1 MLLRELRLQALE
13 EILNEPQCTLC
24 TSGPAGVQASAET
37 ASVEKDQTVLLRLP
51 VTTEHAFN
59 LEENPEVVLMA
70 ESWQLRGVGQ
80 VISRDAETCIVE
92 IVPRRVQ
99 LAPNGRHADSR
110 TIDF

>member
-1 MLLRELRLQALE
+1 MLLRELRRQALE
-13 EILNEPQCTLC
+13 EILNEPHCTLC

-37 ASVEKDQTVLLRLP
+37 AMIQKDQTVLLCLP

-59 LEENPEVVLMA
+59 LEENPEVVLVA

-80 VISRDAETCIVE
+80 VTSHNADTCIVE

-99 LAPNGRHADSR
+99 LAANGRHADPT

>member
-1 MLLRELRLQALE
+1 MLLRELRRQALE
-13 EILNEPQCTLC
+13 QIQNEPHCTLC

-37 ASVEKDQTVLLRLP
+37 AMVQTDQTVLLRLP

-59 LEENPEVVLMA
+59 LEENPEVVLVA
-70 ESWQLRGVGQ
+70 ENWQLRGVGKAT
-80 VISRDAETCIVE
+80 RRNPETCIVE

-99 LAPNGRHADSR
+99 LAPNGRHADPT